1 MTNNTSL
8 PCDIVQDLLP
18 SYVDGILSDTGTSAV
33 ANHLQS
39 CKSCQDIYNSM
50 ITDVPHQH
58 NADQQEKEI
67 DYLKKVR
74 SKTRH
79 FTVTA
84 ILIAVLLAASGTAV
98 YFLIFS
104 GEYILNSVKYNLQVS
119 STSLK
124 IEGILPDDF
133 TTGTQ
138 KIEEKDGVI
147 SLTLPAKKKTFLSF
161 HKNYNVSY
169 TSATAIR
176 EVRVNGDILWQD
188 GTSITAY
195 VNRVYKGKHP
205 YIGSASDNVSLALA
219 LGVEDSFGGFTSKLQ
234 TSKQPYDWTIC
245 LSEPQTAAEEI
256 LRKKMT
262 TYAYAILALI
272 DNVDSITWQYSDAS
286 AQAHT
291 YTITTDEANKRLGSD
306 IKKTAESICDFQKF
320 TREIGLE

>member
-18 SYVDGILSDTGTSAV
+18 SYVDGILSDTGASAV

-188 GTSITAY
+188 GISITAY

-205 YIGSASDNVSLALA
+205 YIGSASDNASLALA

-234 TSKQPYDWTIC
+234 TSNQPYGWTIC
-245 LSEPQTAAEEI
+245 LSEPQTAGKEI
-256 LRKKMT
+256 LHKKMT
-262 TYAYAILALI
+262 VYAYAILALI
-272 DNVDSITWQYSDAS
+272 DNVDSITWEYSDAS

-291 YTITTDEANKRLGSD
+291 YTITTDEANKQLGSD
-306 IKKTAESICDFQKF
+306 IKKTAESISVFQKF

>member
-1 MTNNTSL
+1 MTNNTPL

-18 SYVDGILSDTGTSAV
+18 SYVDGILSNTSTCAV
-33 ANHLQS
+33 AKHLQS
-39 CKSCQDIYNSM
+39 CKACHDMYDDMVTDELHQD
-50 ITDVPHQH
+50 

-74 SKTRH
+74 SKTKH
-79 FTVTA
+79 FTLAA

-104 GEYILNSVKYNLQVS
+104 GEYILNSVKYSLQVS
-119 STSLK
+119 SNFLK

-169 TSATAIR
+169 TSKAAIR

-195 VNRVYKGKHP
+195 VNRVYKSKHP
-205 YIGSASDNVSLALA
+205 YIGSASDNASLALA

-234 TSKQPYDWTIC
+234 TSKQPYGWTIC
-245 LSEPQTAAEEI
+245 LSESQTAAEEI
-256 LRKKMT
+256 LHKKMT

-272 DNVDSITWQYSDAS
+272 DNVDSITWEYSDAS
-286 AQAHT
+286 AQSHT
-291 YTITTDEANKRLGSD
+291 YTITTEKANNQLGND
-306 IKKTAESICDFQKF
+306 IKKTAETICDFQKF
-320 TREIGLE
+320 ARKIGLE

>member
-33 ANHLQS
+33 ANHLQF
-39 CKSCQDIYNSM
+39 CKSCQDIYSSM

-205 YIGSASDNVSLALA
+205 YIGSASDNASLALA

-234 TSKQPYDWTIC
+234 TSKQPYGWTIC
-245 LSEPQTAAEEI
+245 LSERQTAAKEI
-256 LRKKMT
+256 LHKKMT
-262 TYAYAILALI
+262 VYAYAILALI
-272 DNVDSITWQYSDAS
+272 DNVDSITWEYSDAS

-291 YTITTDEANKRLGSD
+291 YTITTDEANKQLGSD
-306 IKKTAESICDFQKF
+306 IKKTAESISVFQKF
-320 TREIGLE
+320 TRKIGLE

>member
-18 SYVDGILSDTGTSAV
+18 SYVDGILSDTSTCAV
-33 ANHLQS
+33 AKHLQS
-39 CKSCQDIYNSM
+39 CKACHDMYDDMVTDELRQDN
-50 ITDVPHQH
+50 T
-58 NADQQEKEI
+58 DQQEKEI

-74 SKTRH
+74 SKTKH
-79 FTVTA
+79 FTLAA

-104 GEYILNSVKYNLQVS
+104 GEYILNSVKYSLQVS
-119 STSLK
+119 SNSLK

-169 TSATAIR
+169 TSKAAIR

-195 VNRVYKGKHP
+195 VNRVYKSKHP
-205 YIGSASDNVSLALA
+205 YIGSASDNASLALA

-234 TSKQPYDWTIC
+234 TSKQPYGWTIC

-272 DNVDSITWQYSDAS
+272 DNVDSITWEYSDTS
-286 AQAHT
+286 AQSHT
-291 YTITTDEANKRLGSD
+291 YTITTEEANKQLGND
-306 IKKTAESICDFQKF
+306 IKKTAETICDFQKF
-320 TREIGLE
+320 AREIGLE

>member
-18 SYVDGILSDTGTSAV
+18 SYVDGILSDTSTCAV
-33 ANHLQS
+33 AKHLQS
-39 CKSCQDIYNSM
+39 CKACHNMYDDMVTDELCQD
-50 ITDVPHQH
+50 

-74 SKTRH
+74 SKTKH
-79 FTVTA
+79 FTLAA

-104 GEYILNSVKYNLQVS
+104 GEYILNNVKYSLQVS
-119 STSLK
+119 SNSLK

-133 TTGTQ
+133 TTGTL

-169 TSATAIR
+169 TSKAAIR

-195 VNRVYKGKHP
+195 VNRVYKSKHP
-205 YIGSASDNVSLALA
+205 YIGSASDNASLALA

-234 TSKQPYDWTIC
+234 TSKQPYGWTIC
-245 LSEPQTAAEEI
+245 LSESQTAAEEI
-256 LRKKMT
+256 LHKKMT

-272 DNVDSITWQYSDAS
+272 DNVDSITWEYSDAT
-286 AQAHT
+286 AQSHT
-291 YTITTDEANKRLGSD
+291 YTITTDETNKQLGND
-306 IKKTAESICDFQKF
+306 IKKTAENICDFQKF
-320 TREIGLE
+320 AREIGLE

>member
-33 ANHLQS
+33 ANHLQF

-195 VNRVYKGKHP
+195 VNRIYKSKHP
-205 YIGSASDNVSLALA
+205 YIGSASDNASLALA

-234 TSKQPYDWTIC
+234 TSKQPYGWTIC

-272 DNVDSITWQYSDAS
+272 DNVDSITWEYSDAS
-286 AQAHT
+286 AQAKT
-291 YTITTDEANKRLGSD
+291 YTITTDEANKQLGSD

>member
-18 SYVDGILSDTGTSAV
+18 SYVDGILSDTSTCAV
-33 ANHLQS
+33 AKHLQS
-39 CKSCQDIYNSM
+39 CKTCHDIYDDM
-50 ITDVPHQH
+50 VTDELRQH
-58 NADQQEKEI
+58 NAEQQKKEI

-74 SKTRH
+74 SKTKH
-79 FTVTA
+79 FTLAA

-104 GEYILNSVKYNLQVS
+104 GEYILNSVKYSLQVS
-119 STSLK
+119 SNSLK

-169 TSATAIR
+169 TSKAAIR

-195 VNRVYKGKHP
+195 VNRVYKSKHP
-205 YIGSASDNVSLALA
+205 YIGSASDNASLALA

-234 TSKQPYDWTIC
+234 TSKQPYGWTIC

-272 DNVDSITWQYSDAS
+272 DNVDSITWEYSDTS
-286 AQAHT
+286 AQSHT
-291 YTITTDEANKRLGSD
+291 YTITTDEANNQLGSD
-306 IKKTAESICDFQKF
+306 IKKTAETICDFQKF
-320 TREIGLE
+320 AREVGLG

>member
-18 SYVDGILSDTGTSAV
+18 SYVDGILSDTGASAV

-39 CKSCQDIYNSM
+39 CKSCQNIYNSM
-50 ITDVPHQH
+50 ITNDPHQS
-58 NADQQEKEI
+58 NSDQQEKEI

-74 SKTRH
+74 SKIRH
-79 FTVTA
+79 FTVAA
-84 ILIAVLLAASGTAV
+84 ILIAVLLATSGTAV
-98 YFLIFS
+98 YFLVFS

-119 STSLK
+119 SNSLK

-169 TSATAIR
+169 TSTTAIR

-195 VNRVYKGKHP
+195 VNRIYKSKHP
-205 YIGSASDNVSLALA
+205 YIGSASDNASLALA

-234 TSKQPYDWTIC
+234 TSKQPYGWTIC
-245 LSEPQTAAEEI
+245 LSEPQTAAKEI
-256 LRKKMT
+256 LHKKMT

-272 DNVDSITWQYSDAS
+272 DNVDSITWGYSDAS

-291 YTITTDEANKRLGSD
+291 YTITTDEANKQLGSD
-306 IKKTAESICDFQKF
+306 IKKTGESIRDFQKF

>member
-18 SYVDGILSDTGTSAV
+18 SYVDGILSDTSTCAV
-33 ANHLQS
+33 AKHLQS
-39 CKSCQDIYNSM
+39 CKACHNMYDDMVTDELCQD
-50 ITDVPHQH
+50 

-74 SKTRH
+74 SKTKH
-79 FTVTA
+79 FTLAA

-104 GEYILNSVKYNLQVS
+104 GEYILNNVKYSLQVS
-119 STSLK
+119 SNSLK

-169 TSATAIR
+169 TSKAAIR

-195 VNRVYKGKHP
+195 VNRVYKSKHP
-205 YIGSASDNVSLALA
+205 YIGSASDNASLALA

-234 TSKQPYDWTIC
+234 TSKQPYGWTIC
-245 LSEPQTAAEEI
+245 LSESQTAAGEI
-256 LRKKMT
+256 LHKKMT

-272 DNVDSITWQYSDAS
+272 DNVDSITWEYSDAS
-286 AQAHT
+286 AQSHT
-291 YTITTDEANKRLGSD
+291 YTITTEKANTQLGND
-306 IKKTAESICDFQKF
+306 IKKTAENICDFQKF
-320 TREIGLE
+320 AREIGLE

>member
-18 SYVDGILSDTGTSAV
+18 SYVDGILSDTSTSAV
-33 ANHLQS
+33 ARHLQS
-39 CKSCQDIYNSM
+39 CKSCHDIYKDMTADEPQQGN
-50 ITDVPHQH
+50 T
-58 NADQQEKEI
+58 DQQEKEI

-74 SKTRH
+74 SKTKH
-79 FTVTA
+79 FTVAA
-84 ILIAVLLAASGTAV
+84 ILIAVLLAAGGTAV

-119 STSLK
+119 SNSLK

-133 TTGTQ
+133 ATGTQ

-169 TSATAIR
+169 TSRAAIR
-176 EVRVNGDILWQD
+176 EVRVNGDILWQN

-205 YIGSASDNVSLALA
+205 YIGSASDNASLALA

-234 TSKQPYDWTIC
+234 TGRQPYGWTIC
-245 LSEPQTAAEEI
+245 LSESQTAAEEI
-256 LRKKMT
+256 LHKKMT

-272 DNVDSITWQYSDAS
+272 DNVDSITWEYNDAS
-286 AQAHT
+286 SHPHT
-291 YTITTDEANKRLGSD
+291 YTITTEEANQQLNID
-306 IKKTAESICDFQKF
+306 IKKTAETIRDFQQF
-320 TREIGLE
+320 AREIGLE

>member
-18 SYVDGILSDTGTSAV
+18 SYVDGILSDTGASAV

-50 ITDVPHQH
+50 ITDDPHQS
-58 NADQQEKEI
+58 NSDQQEKEI

-79 FTVTA
+79 FTVAA
-84 ILIAVLLAASGTAV
+84 ILIAVLLATSGTAV
-98 YFLIFS
+98 YFLVFS

-119 STSLK
+119 SNSLK

-138 KIEEKDGVI
+138 KIEEKNGVI

-161 HKNYNVSY
+161 HKNYNISY
-169 TSATAIR
+169 TSTTAIR
-176 EVRVNGDILWQD
+176 EVRINGDILWQD

-195 VNRVYKGKHP
+195 VNRVYKNKHP
-205 YIGSASDNVSLALA
+205 YIGSASDNASLALA

-256 LRKKMT
+256 LHKKMT

-272 DNVDSITWQYSDAS
+272 DNVDSITWEYSDAS

-291 YTITTDEANKRLGSD
+291 YTITTDEANKQLGND
-306 IKKTAESICDFQKF
+306 IKKTAESIRVFQKF

>member
-18 SYVDGILSDTGTSAV
+18 SYVDGILSDTSTCAV
-33 ANHLQS
+33 AKHLQS
-39 CKSCQDIYNSM
+39 CKACHDMYDDMVTDELRQDN
-50 ITDVPHQH
+50 T
-58 NADQQEKEI
+58 DQQEKEI

-74 SKTRH
+74 SKTKH
-79 FTVTA
+79 FTLAA

-104 GEYILNSVKYNLQVS
+104 GEYILNSVKYSLQVS
-119 STSLK
+119 SNSLK

-169 TSATAIR
+169 TSKAAIR

-195 VNRVYKGKHP
+195 VNRVYKSKHP
-205 YIGSASDNVSLALA
+205 YIGSASDNASLALA

-234 TSKQPYDWTIC
+234 TSKQPYGWTIC
-245 LSEPQTAAEEI
+245 LGESQTAAEEI
-256 LRKKMT
+256 LHKKMT

-272 DNVDSITWQYSDAS
+272 DNVDSITWEYSDAS
-286 AQAHT
+286 AQSHT
-291 YTITTDEANKRLGSD
+291 YAITTEEANKQLGND
-306 IKKTAESICDFQKF
+306 IKKTAETICDFQKF
-320 TREIGLE
+320 AREIGLE

>member
-18 SYVDGILSDTGTSAV
+18 SYVDGILSDTGTCAV
-33 ANHLQS
+33 AKHLQS
-39 CKSCQDIYNSM
+39 CKACHDMYDDMVTDELRQDN
-50 ITDVPHQH
+50 T
-58 NADQQEKEI
+58 DQQEKEI

-74 SKTRH
+74 SKTKH
-79 FTVTA
+79 FTLAA

-104 GEYILNSVKYNLQVS
+104 GEYILNSVKYSLQVS
-119 STSLK
+119 SNSLK

-169 TSATAIR
+169 TSKAAIR

-195 VNRVYKGKHP
+195 VNWVYKSKHP
-205 YIGSASDNVSLALA
+205 YIGSASDNASLALA

-234 TSKQPYDWTIC
+234 TSKQPYGWTIC
-245 LSEPQTAAEEI
+245 LGESQTAAEEI

-272 DNVDSITWQYSDAS
+272 DNVDSITWEYSDTS
-286 AQAHT
+286 AQSHT
-291 YTITTDEANKRLGSD
+291 YTITTDEANKQLGND
-306 IKKTAESICDFQKF
+306 IKKTAETICDFQKF
-320 TREIGLE
+320 AREIGLE